1 MGTVETTGAF
11 VRVSARTRAW
21 EKAEKK
27 EMCIRDRHC
36 GRRWLNMAENQFL
49 STRVLELKP
58 SGAKTGSFVG
68 LSVMTNE
75 FVVGVL
81 GHRRTQCP
89 FCI

>member
-1 MGTVETTGAF
+1 
-11 VRVSARTRAW
+11 
-21 EKAEKK
+21 
-27 EMCIRDRHC
+27 
-36 GRRWLNMAENQFL
+36 MAENQFL